1 MPKIA
6 MLNQEGAKVGE
17 IELSE
22 AIFASEINESVLHL
36 VVRSQLAAKRQG
48 TQSAK
53 TRGEVRGGGRKI
65 YRQKG
70 TGNARH
76 HGNRAPQFTHG
87 GVVFAPKPRDYVV
100 NVPKKVRRLALKGAL
115 TSKVNDGEMIVLDK
129 IALTAPKTREVA
141 KILKNLGVEKTALLV
156 LADQLIKLWASNVLQ
171 PVGAMPLIPHVVEL
185 RFVLNQGMAFSLL
198 SGKQLFLIAATSAA
212 LLLVA
217 YALFF
222 RSRGKYLQQ
231 AALILVLGGGIG
243 NLIDRV
249 LNGEV
254 VDYINLL
261 FMRFAVFNF
270 ADICVCVGVA
280 LWVLVI
286 FLEESHSGNAD
297 APKEP

>member
-1 MPKIA
+1 MA
-6 MLNQEGAKVGE
+6 
-17 IELSE
+17 
-22 AIFASEINESVLHL
+22 FVLFN
-36 VVRSQLAAKRQG
+36 LAAV
-48 TQSAK
+48 A
-53 TRGEVRGGGRKI
+53 
-65 YRQKG
+65 
-70 TGNARH
+70 
-76 HGNRAPQFTHG
+76 
-87 GVVFAPKPRDYVV
+87 
-100 NVPKKVRRLALKGAL
+100 ALVG
-115 TSKVNDGEMIVLDK
+115 I
-129 IALTAPKTREVA
+129 
-141 KILKNLGVEKTALLV
+141 
-156 LADQLIKLWASNVLQ
+156 DQLIKLWASNVLQ

-249 LNGEV
+249 L
-254 VDYINLL
+254 
-261 FMRFAVFNF
+261 MRFAVFNF